1 MRFISLF
8 AGVGGFDLGFE
19 RAGHECVLQVEKDQ
33 HCLEVLRRR
42 WPNVPKMEDV
52 RDVTKQSAPDVDMVI
67 GGFPCQ
73 DVSISG
79 GRRGLDGG
87 RSRSGLWFEFHRILR
102 ELRPRIA
109 VVENVPGL
117 FSSNGGN
124 DFATILRGLSEQR
137 YMSAWRV
144 LDAQYFGVPQRR
156 RRVFFVASLGDG
168 ACAEILFERESV
180 RRDTAKSRKT
190 RPGAAGEPQGRPGG
204 VEPVIADPLRSGGDG
219 LPPSPRTPGEVVY
232 NAYSAADRIRGTEGV
247 ASTLS
252 GPTYSMNWQSGQDGL
267 HPQEGRT
274 DPVVSNQ
281 TIAVYS
287 TPSTEG
293 SGTVNSD
300 GSGNMIT
307 GAIPIDMQNAK
318 GVVNPKGAGG
328 IGKDGDPMY
337 TLQSNDRH
345 AVSATVTAKQAG
357 GPAGSASET
366 DNCVIQQSVGP
377 LRATDYKGPRLGD
390 DQKMVIQDTV
400 GTLAPGAHP
409 GGFNGQDAYTGNLI
423 PQGVIQDTAEPL
435 AAALTGSYN
444 ADRGDSGDC
453 SKLIPQPQAN
463 AVRRL
468 TPVECCR
475 LQGFPDDWNDDQT
488 DSQRYRQMGNAVCVT
503 VAEWLGRRIAEYG
516 E

>member
-8 AGVGGFDLGFE
+8 AGVGGFDLGFD
-19 RAGHECVLQVEKDQ
+19 RAGHECILQVEQDQ

-52 RDVTKQSAPDVDMVI
+52 RDVNRESAPDVDMVI

-73 DVSISG
+73 DVSLAG

-87 RSRSGLWFEFHRILR
+87 QSRSGLWFEFLRIIR

-109 VVENVPGL
+109 VIENVPGL

-124 DFATILRGLSEQR
+124 DFGIILRGLAEQR

-156 RRVFFVASLGDG
+156 RRVFIVASLGDG

-180 RRDTAKSRKT
+180 RRDTPKSRKT
-190 RPGAAGEPQGRPGG
+190 RPGAAGEPPAGTGCSYIPE
-204 VEPVIADPLRSGGDG
+204 VAEP
-219 LPPSPRTPGEVVY
+219 
-232 NAYSAADRIRGTEGV
+232 IRLGTEGRGT
-247 ASTLS
+247 AS
-252 GPTYSMNWQSGQDGL
+252 N
-267 HPQEGRT
+267 
-274 DPVVSNQ
+274 SN
-281 TIAVYS
+281 
-287 TPSTEG
+287 G
-293 SGTVNSD
+293 SW
-300 GSGNMIT
+300 NMI
-307 GAIPIDMQNAK
+307 
-318 GVVNPKGAGG
+318 AG
-328 IGKDGDPMY
+328 
-337 TLQSNDRH
+337 
-345 AVSATVTAKQAG
+345 AVSATVTAKWAKQAG

-366 DNCVIQQSVGP
+366 DNCVMQQSVGP

-409 GGFNGQDAYTGNLI
+409 GGWNGQDAYTGNLI
-423 PQGVIQDTAEPL
+423 PQG
-435 AAALTGSYN
+435 
-444 ADRGDSGDC
+444 
-453 SKLIPQPQAN
+453 

-475 LQGFPDDWNDDQT
+475 LQGFPDDWNDDKT
-488 DSQRYRQMGNAVCVT
+488 DSQRYRQMGNAVCVP
-503 VAEWLGRRIAEYG
+503 VAEWLGRRIAEHG
-516 E
+516 DCHSGNIETRRP

>member
-73 DVSISG
+73 DVSLAG
-79 GRRGLDGG
+79 TRKGLDGG

-109 VVENVPGL
+109 VIENVPGL
-117 FSSNGGN
+117 FSSNGGR

-137 YMSAWRV
+137 YLSAWRV

-180 RRDTAKSRKT
+180 RRDTTQSRKT

-307 GAIPIDMQNAK
+307 GAIPIDMQNASHLSDGIAEPNRK
-318 GVVNPKGAGG
+318 GSG
-328 IGKDGDPMY
+328 IGTEGDPMY
-337 TLQSNDRH
+337 TLTSNDRH
-345 AVSATVTAKQAG
+345 AVSATDTAKWAKQAG

-366 DNCVIQQSVGP
+366 DNCVIQ
-377 LRATDYKGPRLGD
+377 
-390 DQKMVIQDTV
+390 
-400 GTLAPGAHP
+400 
-409 GGFNGQDAYTGNLI
+409 
-423 PQGVIQDTAEPL
+423 DTAEPL

-444 ADRGDSGDC
+444 AARGNSSDC
-453 SKLIPQPQAN
+453 SKLITQPQAN

-488 DSQRYRQMGNAVCVT
+488 DSQRYRQMGNAVCVP
-503 VAEWLGRRIAEYG
+503 VAEWIGRRIAEYG
-516 E
+516 DGPKDG

>member
-73 DVSISG
+73 DVSLAG
-79 GRRGLDGG
+79 TRKGLDGG

-109 VVENVPGL
+109 VIENVPGL
-117 FSSNGGN
+117 FSSNGGR

-137 YMSAWRV
+137 YLSAWRV

-190 RPGAAGEPQGRPGG
+190 RPGATGGSPAGTGGDISYNGDRQEHRVRGVNGPAATLGAGINSVGWYSTGAAGESQGRPGG
-204 VEPVIADPLRSGGDG
+204 AD
-219 LPPSPRTPGEVVY
+219 TEY

-307 GAIPIDMQNAK
+307 GAIPIDMQNASHLSDGIAEPNRK
-318 GVVNPKGAGG
+318 GSG
-328 IGKDGDPMY
+328 IGTEGDPMY
-337 TLQSNDRH
+337 TLTSNDRH
-345 AVSATVTAKQAG
+345 AVSATDTAKWAKQAG
-357 GPAGSASET
+357 GPAGAASENN
-366 DNCVIQQSVGP
+366 NCVIHQIAPTLSTKNEVASSSTQREKWQEQS
-377 LRATDYKGPRLGD
+377 
-390 DQKMVIQDTV
+390 
-400 GTLAPGAHP
+400 
-409 GGFNGQDAYTGNLI
+409 
-423 PQGVIQDTAEPL
+423 AEL
-435 AAALTGSYN
+435 FG
-444 ADRGDSGDC
+444 
-453 SKLIPQPQAN
+453 

-488 DSQRYRQMGNAVCVT
+488 DSQRYRQMGNAVCVP
-503 VAEWLGRRIAEYG
+503 VAEWIGRRIAEYG
-516 E
+516 DGPKDG

>member
-73 DVSISG
+73 DVSLAG
-79 GRRGLDGG
+79 TRKGLDGG

-137 YMSAWRV
+137 YLSAWRV
-144 LDAQYFGVPQRR
+144 LDAQFFGVPQRR

-252 GPTYSMNWQSGQDGL
+252 S
-267 HPQEGRT
+267 EG
-274 DPVVSNQ
+274 
-281 TIAVYS
+281 
-287 TPSTEG
+287 G
-293 SGTVNSD
+293 G
-300 GSGNMIT
+300 T
-307 GAIPIDMQNAK
+307 GAKTGLYCIDMGGGK
-318 GVVNPKGAGG
+318 SGA
-328 IGKDGDPMY
+328 
-337 TLQSNDRH
+337 
-345 AVSATVTAKQAG
+345 AVSATVTAKWAKQAG

-366 DNCVIQQSVGP
+366 DNCVIQ
-377 LRATDYKGPRLGD
+377 
-390 DQKMVIQDTV
+390 DTV
-400 GTLAPGAHP
+400 GTLDKKCYGDR
-409 GGFNGQDAYTGNLI
+409 GDSSDADKM
-423 PQGVIQDTAEPL
+423 VIQDTAEPL
-435 AAALTGSYN
+435 AATLTHHNY
-444 ADRGDSGDC
+444 ADRGNSSDC
-453 SKLIPQPQAN
+453 SKLITQSQTG

>member
-1 MRFISLF
+1 
-8 AGVGGFDLGFE
+8 
-19 RAGHECVLQVEKDQ
+19 
-33 HCLEVLRRR
+33 
-42 WPNVPKMEDV
+42 MEDV

-87 RSRSGLWFEFHRILR
+87 RSRSGLWFEFHRIIS

-117 FSSNGGN
+117 FSSNGGR

-144 LDAQYFGVPQRR
+144 LDAQFFGLPQRR

-180 RRDTAKSRKT
+180 RRDTTQSRKT
-190 RPGAAGEPQGRPGG
+190 RPGAAGGSEGCAGG
-204 VEPVIADPLRSGGDG
+204 SYIP
-219 LPPSPRTPGEVVY
+219 EV
-232 NAYSAADRIRGTEGV
+232 AQPIRLGTEG
-247 ASTLS
+247 
-252 GPTYSMNWQSGQDGL
+252 
-267 HPQEGRT
+267 R
-274 DPVVSNQ
+274 
-281 TIAVYS
+281 
-287 TPSTEG
+287 
-293 SGTVNSD
+293 GTAANSD
-300 GSGNMIT
+300 GSGNMIA
-307 GAIPIDMQNAK
+307 GAIPINTMAATRPESSDQNRQTM
-318 GVVNPKGAGG
+318 GVGEP
-328 IGKDGDPMY
+328 GDPMY
-337 TLQSNDRH
+337 TIQAGHHHAVHCIDMGGGNSNTSISENISHTMATSGPH
-345 AVSATVTAKQAG
+345 AVSATVTAKWAKQAG

-366 DNCVIQQSVGP
+366 DNCVIQ
-377 LRATDYKGPRLGD
+377 
-390 DQKMVIQDTV
+390 DTV
-400 GTLAPGAHP
+400 GTLDKKCYGDR
-409 GGFNGQDAYTGNLI
+409 GDSSDADKM
-423 PQGVIQDTAEPL
+423 VIQDTAEPL
-435 AAALTGSYN
+435 AATLTHHNY
-444 ADRGDSGDC
+444 ADRGNSSDC
-453 SKLIPQPQAN
+453 SKLITQSQTG

-488 DSQRYRQMGNAVCVT
+488 DSQRYRQMGNAVTVN